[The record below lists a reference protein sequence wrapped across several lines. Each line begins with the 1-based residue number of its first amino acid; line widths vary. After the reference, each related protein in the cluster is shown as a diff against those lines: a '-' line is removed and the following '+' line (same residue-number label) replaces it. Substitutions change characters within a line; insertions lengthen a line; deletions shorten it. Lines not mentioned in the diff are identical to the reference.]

1 MAIWIISILL
11 VHNSTK
17 RLYLDSIGAFII
29 TSFIFDELRKKCV
42 QERGYSL
49 SDLKYITRGIDFL
62 YD

>member
-1 MAIWIISILL
+1 M
-11 VHNSTK
+11 HNSTK
-17 RLYLDSIGAFII
+17 RLYLDSIGAFVIM
-29 TSFIFDELRKKCV
+29 SFIFDELRKKCV